1 LSPTRSLLSPRY
13 VKTVLHP
20 AYQQLWLSYAYFE
33 IRRQDVTAARKVLG
47 VSIGMCPKPKLFTG
61 YIELEMRLREF
72 DRVRTLYEK
81 FLTVSF
87 LIPDVGRADTAVRSF
102 PQFCMDPVDAG

>member
-1 LSPTRSLLSPRY
+1 
-13 VKTVLHP
+13 
-20 AYQQLWLSYAYFE
+20 
-33 IRRQDVTAARKVLG
+33 VLG

-87 LIPDVGRADTAVRSF
+87 SPHNVGRADTAVRSF
-102 PQFCMDPVDAG
+102 PQFCMDPVDAGRRRCRRL